1 MAQSLRDKDCE
12 FICELIT
19 EMVHDRCFCER
30 GSREFVEVDSIRVDP
45 LSFPDKIPV
54 NEIYAAEVGI
64 RFSGELQTFPVV
76 IKLLPKTAEVMNALE
91 LFQNEELFYSKIV
104 VKIGTPNFAK
114 CYAADMGR
122 YGGPVI
128 VLENLKTQG
137 YRELERKLDE
147 EHLQVWIKA
156 LGTFHGKGLKLKS
169 ESPTEFREFHA
180 KLLEA
185 TFNEE
190 NRTDMPNVFL
200 KTTPFRGLKYLKSLP
215 QPDLEF
221 IEKIDTR
228 LGTNPYEIT
237 RDLATEVSDFST
249 LCHGS
254 LSRKNLLFK
263 YDEQGKPIDVRLIDW
278 QTTRYS
284 PPGIDLGPI
293 IFTNLDADD
302 RLSKVNRL
310 LEVYLDA
317 VEAELPTVSR
327 KDLRRDVVSKLLFA
341 YNVASF
347 YVPYVDKDLITLE
360 KRATLEQFVEAVC
373 SFGGEEADQELA
385 LILLDL
391 KALGTFD

>member
-1 MAQSLRDKDCE
+1 MAQKLPDKDYE
-12 FICELIT
+12 FIRELIT

-30 GSREFVEVDSIRVDP
+30 GSREFVEVDSIRAEP

-54 NEIYAAEVGI
+54 SEIYAAEVGV
-64 RFSGELQTFPVV
+64 RFSGELQKFPVV
-76 IKLLPKTAEVMNALE
+76 IKLLPKAAEVTNALE

-104 VKIGTPNFAK
+104 AKIGTPNFAK

-128 VLENLKTQG
+128 VLENLKVQG
-137 YRELERKLDE
+137 YREVERKLDE
-147 EHLQVWIKA
+147 EHLKVWIKA
-156 LGTFHGKGLKLKS
+156 LGMFHGKGLKLKS
-169 ESPTEFREFHA
+169 ENPSEFREFHA

-190 NRTDMPNVFL
+190 NIRTDMPNGNDIL
-200 KTTPFRGLKYLKSLP
+200 KTAPFRGLKYLKSLP

-221 IEKIDTR
+221 VEKIETR
-228 LGTNPYEIT
+228 LGRNPYEIT
-237 RDLATEVSDFST
+237 RDLATEVSEFST
-249 LCHGS
+249 LCHGG
-254 LSRKNLLFK
+254 LSRKNLHFK
-263 YDEQGKPIDVRLIDW
+263 YDEQGKPIDVRIIDW
-278 QTTRYS
+278 QTTRYC

-310 LEVYLDA
+310 LDVYFDA

-327 KDLRRDVVSKLLFA
+327 NDLRRDVVSKLLFA

-347 YVPYVDKDLITLE
+347 HVPNVDKDLITLE
-360 KRATLEQFVEAVC
+360 QFVEGVC
-373 SFGGEEADQELA
+373 SLGGEDADQELA
-385 LILLDL
+385 SILLDL

>member
-1 MAQSLRDKDCE
+1 MAQKLPDKDYE
-12 FICELIT
+12 FIRELIT

-30 GSREFVEVDSIRVDP
+30 GSREFVEVDSIRAEP

-54 NEIYAAEVGI
+54 SEIYAAEVGV
-64 RFSGELQTFPVV
+64 RFSGELQKFPVV
-76 IKLLPKTAEVMNALE
+76 IKLLPKAAEVTNALE

-104 VKIGTPNFAK
+104 AKIGTPNFAK

-122 YGGPVI
+122 YGDPAI
-128 VLENLKTQG
+128 VLENLKVQG
-137 YRELERKLDE
+137 YREVERKLDE
-147 EHLQVWIKA
+147 EHLKVWIKA
-156 LGTFHGKGLKLKS
+156 LGMFHGKGLKLKS
-169 ESPTEFREFHA
+169 ENPSEFREFHA

-190 NRTDMPNVFL
+190 NIRTDMPNGNDIL
-200 KTTPFRGLKYLKSLP
+200 KTAPFRGLKYLKSLP

-221 IEKIDTR
+221 VEKIETR
-228 LGTNPYEIT
+228 LGRNPYEIT
-237 RDLATEVSDFST
+237 RDLATEVSEFST
-249 LCHGS
+249 LCHGG

-263 YDEQGKPIDVRLIDW
+263 YDEQGKPIDVRIIDW
-278 QTTRYS
+278 QTTRYC

-310 LEVYLDA
+310 LDVYFDA

-347 YVPYVDKDLITLE
+347 HVPNVDKDLITLE
-360 KRATLEQFVEAVC
+360 QFVEGVC
-373 SFGGEEADQELA
+373 SLGGEDADEELA
-385 LILLDL
+385 SILLDL

>member
-1 MAQSLRDKDCE
+1 MAQKLPDKDYE
-12 FICELIT
+12 FIRELIT

-30 GSREFVEVDSIRVDP
+30 GSREFVEVDSIRAEP

-54 NEIYAAEVGI
+54 SEIYAAEVGV

-76 IKLLPKTAEVMNALE
+76 IKLLPKAAEVTNALE

-104 VKIGTPNFAK
+104 AKIGTPNFAK

-128 VLENLKTQG
+128 VLENLKVQG
-137 YRELERKLDE
+137 YREVERKLDE
-147 EHLQVWIKA
+147 EHLKVWIKA

-169 ESPTEFREFHA
+169 ENPSEFREFHA

-190 NRTDMPNVFL
+190 NIRTDMPNRNDIL
-200 KTTPFRGLKYLKSLP
+200 KTAPFRGLKYLKSLP

-221 IEKIDTR
+221 VEKIETR
-228 LGTNPYEIT
+228 LGRNPYEIT
-237 RDLATEVSDFST
+237 RDLATEVSEFST
-249 LCHGS
+249 LCHGG

-263 YDEQGKPIDVRLIDW
+263 YDEQGKPIDVRIIDW
-278 QTTRYS
+278 QTTRYC

-310 LEVYLDA
+310 LDVYFDA

-347 YVPYVDKDLITLE
+347 HVPNVDKDLITLE
-360 KRATLEQFVEAVC
+360 QFVEGVC
-373 SFGGEEADQELA
+373 SLGGEDADQELA